1 MSNLNM
7 PTQTPRIVQL
17 AARIERDICDRHL
30 QPGDA
35 YLNTSEAA
43 RMLGVSSVMANRA
56 MQLLAKRRILSR
68 RQGAGA
74 VVAEGILQTK
84 RPPLRCVHFLVHQ
97 NYLKTEGLLG
107 DGVLIA
113 MQSELPG
120 VDVRLNFLPNDNGAE
135 DIARLI
141 GEVIRSPEPEGFVL
155 VRASLYVQRQVH
167 ASGLP
172 AVIFG
177 TPYPSVHG
185 MAWIDSDQ
193 HQAGQLLAQHV
204 LDRGSRRVLYLSR
217 DRMLPGDQ
225 LFEDGLC
232 ETLSEANVPLS
243 GLTTLY
249 LPTDH
254 ETIRTVV
261 GNRLKMDGAP
271 VGIIARSEPLAE
283 GAAAAAADL
292 KLAVGRD
299 LFIVLSNA
307 YRAGNEKPVA
317 FPHIRNAYSPQQVG
331 AHLGRILA
339 LQASNRSVQPNHE
352 IIPVELREAGT

>member
-1 MSNLNM
+1 M
-7 PTQTPRIVQL
+7 PVQTPRIVQL
-17 AARIERDICDRHL
+17 ATRIERDIYDRHL

-35 YLNTSEAA
+35 YLNTNEAA

-74 VVAEGILQTK
+74 VVADGILQTK

-113 MQSELPG
+113 MQTELPG

-155 VRASLYVQRQVH
+155 VRASLFVQRQVH

-172 AVIFG
+172 AVIYG

-193 HQAGQLLAQHV
+193 RQAGRLLAQYV
-204 LDRGSRRVLYLSR
+204 FDRGCRRAIFLSR

-225 LFEDGLC
+225 LFEDGLR
-232 ETLSEANVPLS
+232 ESLSEADVPLS
-243 GLTTLY
+243 GLSTLY

-254 ETIRTVV
+254 ETIRTAV
-261 GNRLKMDGAP
+261 GNRLKIDGAP
-271 VGIIARSEPLAE
+271 LGIVARSEPLAE
-283 GAAAAAADL
+283 GAASAVADSG
-292 KLAVGRD
+292 LALGRD
-299 LFIVLSNA
+299 VVVVLSNA

-317 FPHIRNAYSPQQVG
+317 FPYVRNAYTPQQVG
-331 AHLGRILA
+331 SHLGRMLA
-339 LQASNRSVQPNHE
+339 LQASNRSVQPNYE
-352 IIPVELREAGT
+352 IIPVELREAKI